1 MTTTVILNN
10 GFRYRG
16 RVVEE
21 NDSSLVLDEVK
32 LGLTTIS
39 KQSIIVRSDRDE
51 SDGCRK
57 R

>member
-39 KQSIIVRSDRDE
+39 KQSIIVRSDRGE
-51 SDGCRK
+51 RNGCGK